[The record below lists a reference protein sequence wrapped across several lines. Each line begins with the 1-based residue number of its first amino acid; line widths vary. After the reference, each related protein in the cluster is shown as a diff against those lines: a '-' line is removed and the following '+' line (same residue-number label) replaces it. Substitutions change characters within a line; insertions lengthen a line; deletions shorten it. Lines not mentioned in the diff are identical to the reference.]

1 MKDSVRKAMWANMKK
16 SSKPITAYDVQAKR
30 KVKMQD
36 PKIITMK
43 NHMLAWEGRSPVS
56 GNKVFRIIGKNC

>member
-1 MKDSVRKAMWANMKK
+1 MFANMKK
-16 SSKPITAYDVQAKR
+16 SSKPITAYDVQAKK

-43 NHMLAWEGRSPVS
+43 NGRPAWKGISPLT
-56 GNKVFRIIGKNC
+56 GNKVFRTIPTKNC